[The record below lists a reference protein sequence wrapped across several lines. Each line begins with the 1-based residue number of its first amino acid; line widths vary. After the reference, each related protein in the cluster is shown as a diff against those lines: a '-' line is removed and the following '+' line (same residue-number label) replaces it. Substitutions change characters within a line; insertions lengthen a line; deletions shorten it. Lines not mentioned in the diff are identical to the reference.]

1 MTAVIYARYSSDNQ
15 REESIEGQ
23 IRECT
28 AYTEK
33 NGITIVKHYI
43 DRAFSAKTDN
53 RPEFQQMI
61 KDSEKRLFD
70 IVLVWK
76 LDRFARNRYDS
87 AHYEYQLERN
97 HVKLVSA
104 TEPISD
110 SPAGI
115 MVKSMLTG
123 MAEYY
128 SAELSEKVVRGMTE
142 NVLKGKYNGGTIPI
156 GYTVDEEKFFQIDP
170 LKAPFVV
177 EAFQRYNDGATMKE
191 LMNWLNDS
199 GVTTNRNQKFTY
211 NSVQKLLTNKRY
223 IGENHFKDIVM
234 PDSIPA
240 IVDKDLFEEV
250 QQKIKKNSRAPA
262 RHKAEDDYLLTTKLF
277 CGMCGAMMFG
287 ECGTGRNKV
296 VHHYYKC
303 ATAKRFKTCK
313 KKTVR
318 KEWLEDLVIAET
330 MKLIQDDAVIDAIV
344 AEVMELQDQE
354 NTTLPLLEK
363 QMREVENGIENMLNA
378 IQAGVLTNSTK
389 SRLEKLEAQQKEL
402 EVRIAEEK
410 IARPRL
416 SENQVRFWLTRFR
429 KLDPNVKSHRE
440 TLINT
445 FVNAVYLY
453 DEKVLITFNY
463 KDGTKTITFDEI
475 AAKNA
480 PGGNGSDLGCFAPPK
495 KHEGFGLRAS
505 FWLIR
510 TVPCSSGC
518 ESLCAAC
525 RRPACRL
532 QGSYWAV
539 RIRLLPHCGRS
550 CFLPQIAS
558 DPAVCSMSISRR
570 PVILGGKWN
579 ETMEEQTMKYGVI
592 DVGGGLRGIYG
603 AGVLDRCLEEDL
615 RFDLCIGVS
624 AGSAN
629 MASYL
634 AGQHG
639 RNKPFYDEY
648 SFRREYMSVHNLI
661 RKHSYLDLG
670 YVYGTLSNA
679 GGENPL
685 DYAALARSPA
695 ELCVVAANAQNG
707 EAQYFTK
714 ADLHPD
720 DYRIL
725 MASCCIPVIDQPCV
739 IDGVPY
745 FDGGLADPVPLEW
758 AFAHGCDRVAL
769 ILTKPIG
776 LVSSD
781 ARDKHLAHLL
791 QSHYPAA
798 AEGLR
803 RRAWRYN
810 TAVQRARELE
820 RQGLACIIAPDST
833 EGMSTLT
840 KNRACLE
847 KMYAKGKQ
855 DAEALVRWM
864 QNTKQDESVGT

>member
-28 AYTEK
+28 AYAEK

-43 DRAFSAKTDN
+43 DRALSAKTDN

-156 GYTVDEEKFFQIDP
+156 GFKVDEEKFFQIDP

-250 QQKIKKNSRAPA
+250 QLKIKKNSRAPA

-318 KEWLEDLVIAET
+318 KEWLEDLVVAET

-402 EVRIAEEK
+402 EIRIAEEK

-475 AAKNA
+475 AAKDA
-480 PGGNGSDLGCFAPPK
+480 PEGNGSDLGCFAPPK
-495 KHEGFGLRAS
+495 NLSVYNTLRFLFCNKAK
-505 FWLIR
+505 LIGR
-510 TVPCSSGC
+510 VDSNSCGAVAEDSVKTAQWAVFSSAARVIHPRPPKSLNIYNTLRFLFCDEIKLIERVDSNSIDPPNSPAGKKAPVQQRRPLPAAETGRSCWGCGQQDARAAQGTMQPLRSATQVPFLRGSRHLPAHILHLSLTCDTIQVTETTQTEDFFYDLRYPEQPAQLSGRKRQ
-518 ESLCAAC
+518 SGHRDRVHHGAGYHH
-525 RRPACRL
+525 PACR
-532 QGSYWAV
+532 AH
-539 RIRLLPHCGRS
+539 PHRWG
-550 CFLPQIAS
+550 Q
-558 DPAVCSMSISRR
+558 
-570 PVILGGKWN
+570 
-579 ETMEEQTMKYGVI
+579 
-592 DVGGGLRGIYG
+592 GGGHREHRH
-603 AGVLDRCLEEDL
+603 APDL
-615 RFDLCIGVS
+615 R
-624 AGSAN
+624 
-629 MASYL
+629 
-634 AGQHG
+634 Q
-639 RNKPFYDEY
+639 
-648 SFRREYMSVHNLI
+648 
-661 RKHSYLDLG
+661 
-670 YVYGTLSNA
+670 GTV
-679 GGENPL
+679 P
-685 DYAALARSPA
+685 AAR
-695 ELCVVAANAQNG
+695 
-707 EAQYFTK
+707 
-714 ADLHPD
+714 
-720 DYRIL
+720 
-725 MASCCIPVIDQPCV
+725 
-739 IDGVPY
+739 
-745 FDGGLADPVPLEW
+745 
-758 AFAHGCDRVAL
+758 
-769 ILTKPIG
+769 
-776 LVSSD
+776 
-781 ARDKHLAHLL
+781 
-791 QSHYPAA
+791 QSHYA
-798 AEGLR
+798 G
-803 RRAWRYN
+803 
-810 TAVQRARELE
+810 
-820 RQGLACIIAPDST
+820 D
-833 EGMSTLT
+833 
-840 KNRACLE
+840 
-847 KMYAKGKQ
+847 
-855 DAEALVRWM
+855 
-864 QNTKQDESVGT
+864 

>member
-28 AYTEK
+28 AYAEK
-33 NGITIVKHYI
+33 NGITVVKHYI
-43 DRAFSAKTDN
+43 DRALSAKTDN
-53 RPEFQQMI
+53 RPDFQQMI

-87 AHYEYQLERN
+87 AHYEYLLERN

-156 GYTVDEEKFFQIDP
+156 GFKVDEEKFFQVDP

-211 NSVQKLLTNKRY
+211 NSVQTLLTNKRY

-363 QMREVENGIENMLNA
+363 QMHEVENSIENMLNA

-389 SRLEKLEAQQKEL
+389 LRLEKLEAQQKEL
-402 EVRIAEEK
+402 EIRIAEEK

-445 FVNAVYLY
+445 FVNTVYLY

-475 AAKNA
+475 AAKDA
-480 PGGNGSDLGCFAPPK
+480 PEGNGSDLGCFAPPK
-495 KHEGFGLRAS
+495 TLSVRKYAGLFVLPDHSKSRLMSFTPAGFLLHLRIFLFPLKIEEEADIQHDAHSGRSGRGQTGHGQAGVGLDAHDVSHRQADQKGPCTMTQTVDEGAERQKRNLRQK
-505 FWLIR
+505 L
-510 TVPCSSGC
+510 
-518 ESLCAAC
+518 LQ
-525 RRPACRL
+525 L
-532 QGSYWAV
+532 QGQPRHLS
-539 RIRLLPHCGRS
+539 IHPLHPGRLSGRS
-550 CFLPQIAS
+550 
-558 DPAVCSMSISRR
+558 
-570 PVILGGKWN
+570 G
-579 ETMEEQTMKYGVI
+579 
-592 DVGGGLRGIYG
+592 VGG
-603 AGVLDRCLEEDL
+603 D
-615 RFDLCIGVS
+615 S
-624 AGSAN
+624 AAD
-629 MASYL
+629 
-634 AGQHG
+634 Q
-639 RNKPFYDEY
+639 
-648 SFRREYMSVHNLI
+648 VCQ
-661 RKHSYLDLG
+661 
-670 YVYGTLSNA
+670 
-679 GGENPL
+679 PL
-685 DYAALARSPA
+685 
-695 ELCVVAANAQNG
+695 
-707 EAQYFTK
+707 
-714 ADLHPD
+714 
-720 DYRIL
+720 
-725 MASCCIPVIDQPCV
+725 
-739 IDGVPY
+739 
-745 FDGGLADPVPLEW
+745 
-758 AFAHGCDRVAL
+758 
-769 ILTKPIG
+769 
-776 LVSSD
+776 
-781 ARDKHLAHLL
+781 
-791 QSHYPAA
+791 
-798 AEGLR
+798 
-803 RRAWRYN
+803 
-810 TAVQRARELE
+810 
-820 RQGLACIIAPDST
+820 
-833 EGMSTLT
+833 
-840 KNRACLE
+840 
-847 KMYAKGKQ
+847 
-855 DAEALVRWM
+855 
-864 QNTKQDESVGT
+864 

>member
-28 AYTEK
+28 AYAEK
-33 NGITIVKHYI
+33 NGITVIKHYI
-43 DRAFSAKTDN
+43 DRALSAKTDN
-53 RPEFQQMI
+53 RPDFQQMI

-70 IVLVWK
+70 MVLVWK

-87 AHYEYQLERN
+87 AHYEYLLERN

-104 TEPISD
+104 TEPISEG
-110 SPAGI
+110 PAGI

-156 GYTVDEEKFFQIDP
+156 GFKVDEEKFFQIDP

-211 NSVQKLLTNKRY
+211 NSVQTLLTNKRY

-250 QQKIKKNSRAPA
+250 QLKIKKNSRAPA

-318 KEWLEDLVIAET
+318 KEWLEDLVVAET

-453 DEKVLITFNY
+453 DEKILITFNY

-475 AAKNA
+475 AAKDA
-480 PGGNGSDLGCFAPPK
+480 PEGNGSDLGCFAPP
-495 KHEGFGLRAS
+495 
-505 FWLIR
+505 
-510 TVPCSSGC
+510 TVSQTNP
-518 ESLCAAC
+518 
-525 RRPACRL
+525 
-532 QGSYWAV
+532 
-539 RIRLLPHCGRS
+539 
-550 CFLPQIAS
+550 
-558 DPAVCSMSISRR
+558 VCSHKVVYAP
-570 PVILGGKWN
+570 PV
-579 ETMEEQTMKYGVI
+579 
-592 DVGGGLRGIYG
+592 
-603 AGVLDRCLEEDL
+603 
-615 RFDLCIGVS
+615 
-624 AGSAN
+624 
-629 MASYL
+629 MA
-634 AGQHG
+634 
-639 RNKPFYDEY
+639 RN
-648 SFRREYMSVHNLI
+648 
-661 RKHSYLDLG
+661 
-670 YVYGTLSNA
+670 
-679 GGENPL
+679 
-685 DYAALARSPA
+685 
-695 ELCVVAANAQNG
+695 
-707 EAQYFTK
+707 
-714 ADLHPD
+714 
-720 DYRIL
+720 
-725 MASCCIPVIDQPCV
+725 
-739 IDGVPY
+739 
-745 FDGGLADPVPLEW
+745 
-758 AFAHGCDRVAL
+758 
-769 ILTKPIG
+769 
-776 LVSSD
+776 
-781 ARDKHLAHLL
+781 
-791 QSHYPAA
+791 
-798 AEGLR
+798 
-803 RRAWRYN
+803 
-810 TAVQRARELE
+810 
-820 RQGLACIIAPDST
+820 
-833 EGMSTLT
+833 
-840 KNRACLE
+840 
-847 KMYAKGKQ
+847 
-855 DAEALVRWM
+855 
-864 QNTKQDESVGT
+864 

>member
-28 AYTEK
+28 AYAEK
-33 NGITIVKHYI
+33 NGITVIKHYI

-110 SPAGI
+110 GPAGI

-156 GYTVDEEKFFQIDP
+156 GFKVDEEKFFQIDP

-211 NSVQKLLTNKRY
+211 NSVQTLLTNKRY
-223 IGENHFKDIVM
+223 IGENPFKDIVM

-250 QQKIKKNSRAPA
+250 QLKIKKNSRAPA

-318 KEWLEDLVIAET
+318 KEWLEDLVVAET

-480 PGGNGSDLGCFAPPK
+480 PGGNGSDLGCFAPPRTPVSNGYRSFCFICLAKGVARVDSNSIDPPNSPAGK
-495 KHEGFGLRAS
+495 KAP
-505 FWLIR
+505 
-510 TVPCSSGC
+510 VQQ
-518 ESLCAAC
+518 
-525 RRPACRL
+525 RRP
-532 QGSYWAV
+532 
-539 RIRLLPHCGRS
+539 LPAAETGRS
-550 CFLPQIAS
+550 CWGCGQQDARVAQGTMQPLGAATRVPLIHPRPPKNRNVSKYA
-558 DPAVCSMSISRR
+558 AVLFYDTFFCYFCFVLTSEQLCKNTVLHNKSGGGQSKCVAIEGGV
-570 PVILGGKWN
+570 PGADTVLHKGQLCGGK
-579 ETMEEQTMKYGVI
+579 
-592 DVGGGLRGIYG
+592 
-603 AGVLDRCLEEDL
+603 
-615 RFDLCIGVS
+615 
-624 AGSAN
+624 
-629 MASYL
+629 
-634 AGQHG
+634 
-639 RNKPFYDEY
+639 
-648 SFRREYMSVHNLI
+648 
-661 RKHSYLDLG
+661 
-670 YVYGTLSNA
+670 
-679 GGENPL
+679 
-685 DYAALARSPA
+685 
-695 ELCVVAANAQNG
+695 
-707 EAQYFTK
+707 
-714 ADLHPD
+714 
-720 DYRIL
+720 
-725 MASCCIPVIDQPCV
+725 
-739 IDGVPY
+739 
-745 FDGGLADPVPLEW
+745 
-758 AFAHGCDRVAL
+758 
-769 ILTKPIG
+769 
-776 LVSSD
+776 
-781 ARDKHLAHLL
+781 LL
-791 QSHYPAA
+791 
-798 AEGLR
+798 
-803 RRAWRYN
+803 
-810 TAVQRARELE
+810 AVQ
-820 RQGLACIIAPDST
+820 GFVGIKIKPLAQT
-833 EGMSTLT
+833 QL
-840 KNRACLE
+840 
-847 KMYAKGKQ
+847 
-855 DAEALVRWM
+855 
-864 QNTKQDESVGT
+864 

>member
-28 AYTEK
+28 AYAEK
-33 NGITIVKHYI
+33 NGITVVKHYI
-43 DRAFSAKTDN
+43 DRALSAKTDN
-53 RPEFQQMI
+53 RPDFQQMI

-156 GYTVDEEKFFQIDP
+156 GFKVDEEKFFQIDP

-250 QQKIKKNSRAPA
+250 QLKIKKNSRAPA

-363 QMREVENGIENMLNA
+363 QMREVEKGIENMLNA

-475 AAKNA
+475 AAKDA
-480 PGGNGSDLGCFAPPK
+480 PEGNGSDLGCFAPPK
-495 KHEGFGLRAS
+495 KHEILRLVLFLLPDGAISLVQFSAHLFPNLITPPIIDLRVNCKGSTGLCVSGFCGYCRHADIGIGQQNADEGVPEHMRMNFFNARLFSNTAYQCAIAIRVDRKTIVVADHEVVPTQIQKGLCVFGA
-505 FWLIR
+505 FLLQI
-510 TVPCSSGC
+510 
-518 ESLCAAC
+518 LL
-525 RRPACRL
+525 PACTH
-532 QGSYWAV
+532 Q
-539 RIRLLPHCGRS
+539 LL
-550 CFLPQIAS
+550 
-558 DPAVCSMSISRR
+558 
-570 PVILGGKWN
+570 LG
-579 ETMEEQTMKYGVI
+579 
-592 DVGGGLRGIYG
+592 
-603 AGVLDRCLEEDL
+603 
-615 RFDLCIGVS
+615 FPLCIIV
-624 AGSAN
+624 
-629 MASYL
+629 
-634 AGQHG
+634 
-639 RNKPFYDEY
+639 
-648 SFRREYMSVHNLI
+648 
-661 RKHSYLDLG
+661 
-670 YVYGTLSNA
+670 
-679 GGENPL
+679 
-685 DYAALARSPA
+685 
-695 ELCVVAANAQNG
+695 
-707 EAQYFTK
+707 
-714 ADLHPD
+714 
-720 DYRIL
+720 
-725 MASCCIPVIDQPCV
+725 
-739 IDGVPY
+739 
-745 FDGGLADPVPLEW
+745 
-758 AFAHGCDRVAL
+758 
-769 ILTKPIG
+769 
-776 LVSSD
+776 
-781 ARDKHLAHLL
+781 L
-791 QSHYPAA
+791 QEIH
-798 AEGLR
+798 ELR
-803 RRAWRYN
+803 RNIHITDIAFLRCGKLIAIVRKD
-810 TAVQRARELE
+810 Q
-820 RQGLACIIAPDST
+820 QGF
-833 EGMSTLT
+833 
-840 KNRACLE
+840 
-847 KMYAKGKQ
+847 
-855 DAEALVRWM
+855 
-864 QNTKQDESVGT
+864 

>member
-28 AYTEK
+28 AYAEK
-33 NGITIVKHYI
+33 NGITVVKHYI
-43 DRAFSAKTDN
+43 DRALSAKTDN
-53 RPEFQQMI
+53 RPDFQQMI

-156 GYTVDEEKFFQIDP
+156 GFKVDEEKFFQIDP

-211 NSVQKLLTNKRY
+211 NSVQTMLTNKRY

-402 EVRIAEEK
+402 AIRIAEEK

-475 AAKNA
+475 AAKDA
-480 PGGNGSDLGCFAPPK
+480 PEGNGSDLGCFAPPK
-495 KHEGFGLRAS
+495 KHEGSGLRAS
-505 FWLIR
+505 FLLIH
-510 TVPCSSGC
+510 TVLFSSVF
-518 ESLCAAC
+518 ESHHAAY
-525 RRPACRL
+525 RRPAYRL
-532 QGSYWAV
+532 RGSYWAV
-539 RIRLLPHCGRS
+539 RVRLLPHCGRS

-720 DYRIL
+720 DYRVL

-820 RQGLACIIAPDST
+820 RQGLVCIIAPDST

>member
-28 AYTEK
+28 AYAEK
-33 NGITIVKHYI
+33 NGITVIKHYI
-43 DRAFSAKTDN
+43 DRALSAKTDN
-53 RPEFQQMI
+53 RPDFQQMI

-156 GYTVDEEKFFQIDP
+156 GFKVDEEKFFQIDP

-318 KEWLEDLVIAET
+318 KEWLEDLVVAET

-363 QMREVENGIENMLNA
+363 QMREVENGIENVLNA

-475 AAKNA
+475 AAKDA
-480 PGGNGSDLGCFAPPK
+480 PEGNGSDLGCFAPPK
-495 KHEGFGLRAS
+495 
-505 FWLIR
+505 
-510 TVPCSSGC
+510 
-518 ESLCAAC
+518 
-525 RRPACRL
+525 RPAHQKRISKKIKSKSRL
-532 QGSYWAV
+532 FSSEQGSLVWKKTKKHKKV
-539 RIRLLPHCGRS
+539 QKTLDILRS
-550 CFLPQIAS
+550 CGIITNVPGDKPTTQKQNMRIW
-558 DPAVCSMSISRR
+558 RN
-570 PVILGGKWN
+570 W
-579 ETMEEQTMKYGVI
+579 QT
-592 DVGGGLRGIYG
+592 R
-603 AGVLDRCLEEDL
+603 
-615 RFDLCIGVS
+615 
-624 AGSAN
+624 
-629 MASYL
+629 
-634 AGQHG
+634 
-639 RNKPFYDEY
+639 
-648 SFRREYMSVHNLI
+648 
-661 RKHSYLDLG
+661 
-670 YVYGTLSNA
+670 
-679 GGENPL
+679 
-685 DYAALARSPA
+685 
-695 ELCVVAANAQNG
+695 
-707 EAQYFTK
+707 
-714 ADLHPD
+714 
-720 DYRIL
+720 
-725 MASCCIPVIDQPCV
+725 
-739 IDGVPY
+739 
-745 FDGGLADPVPLEW
+745 
-758 AFAHGCDRVAL
+758 
-769 ILTKPIG
+769 
-776 LVSSD
+776 
-781 ARDKHLAHLL
+781 
-791 QSHYPAA
+791 
-798 AEGLR
+798 
-803 RRAWRYN
+803 
-810 TAVQRARELE
+810 
-820 RQGLACIIAPDST
+820 
-833 EGMSTLT
+833 
-840 KNRACLE
+840 
-847 KMYAKGKQ
+847 
-855 DAEALVRWM
+855 
-864 QNTKQDESVGT
+864 

>member
-28 AYTEK
+28 AYAEK
-33 NGITIVKHYI
+33 NGITVVKHYI
-43 DRAFSAKTDN
+43 DRALSAKTDN
-53 RPEFQQMI
+53 RPDFQQMI

-156 GYTVDEEKFFQIDP
+156 GFKVDEGKFFHIDP

-177 EAFQRYNDGATMKE
+177 EAFQRYNEGATMKE

-250 QQKIKKNSRAPA
+250 QLKIKKNSRAPA

-303 ATAKRFKTCK
+303 STAKRFKTCK

-402 EVRIAEEK
+402 EIRIAEEK

-475 AAKNA
+475 AAKDA
-480 PGGNGSDLGCFAPPK
+480 PEGNGSDLGCFAPPRTPVSEPGTGVSVLSALK
-495 KHEGFGLRAS
+495 KGLQG
-505 FWLIR
+505 WIR
-510 TVPCSSGC
+510 TASTRRIVRRGKAPVQQ
-518 ESLCAAC
+518 
-525 RRPACRL
+525 RRP
-532 QGSYWAV
+532 
-539 RIRLLPHCGRS
+539 LPAAETGRS
-550 CFLPQIAS
+550 CWGCGQQDARAAQGTTQP
-558 DPAVCSMSISRR
+558 
-570 PVILGGKWN
+570 LGAA
-579 ETMEEQTMKYGVI
+579 TRVPF
-592 DVGGGLRGIYG
+592 LRGSRHLPAHILHLSLTCDTIQVTETTQTEDFFYDLRYPEQPAQLSGRKRQSGHRDRVHHG
-603 AGVLDRCLEEDL
+603 AG
-615 RFDLCIGVS
+615 
-624 AGSAN
+624 
-629 MASYL
+629 Y
-634 AGQHG
+634 H
-639 RNKPFYDEY
+639 
-648 SFRREYMSVHNLI
+648 
-661 RKHSYLDLG
+661 
-670 YVYGTLSNA
+670 
-679 GGENPL
+679 
-685 DYAALARSPA
+685 
-695 ELCVVAANAQNG
+695 
-707 EAQYFTK
+707 
-714 ADLHPD
+714 HP
-720 DYRIL
+720 
-725 MASCCIPVIDQPCV
+725 SCR
-739 IDGVPY
+739 
-745 FDGGLADPVPLEW
+745 
-758 AFAHGCDRVAL
+758 AH
-769 ILTKPIG
+769 P
-776 LVSSD
+776 
-781 ARDKHLAHLL
+781 H
-791 QSHYPAA
+791 
-798 AEGLR
+798 
-803 RRAWRYN
+803 
-810 TAVQRARELE
+810 
-820 RQGLACIIAPDST
+820 
-833 EGMSTLT
+833 
-840 KNRACLE
+840 
-847 KMYAKGKQ
+847 
-855 DAEALVRWM
+855 
-864 QNTKQDESVGT
+864 

>member
-28 AYTEK
+28 AYAEK
-33 NGITIVKHYI
+33 NGITVVKHYI
-43 DRAFSAKTDN
+43 DRALSAKTDN
-53 RPEFQQMI
+53 RPDFQQMI

-156 GYTVDEEKFFQIDP
+156 GFKVDEEKFFQIDP

-250 QQKIKKNSRAPA
+250 QLKIKKNSRAPA

-429 KLDPNVKSHRE
+429 KLNPNVKSHRE

-475 AAKNA
+475 AAKDA
-480 PGGNGSDLGCFAPPK
+480 PEGNGSDLGCFAPPERMDRWILFVCPFFFFFAETSPV
-495 KHEGFGLRAS
+495 HPVFGTYGIMLTHCHIPAPPASPVQTRA
-505 FWLIR
+505 WKR
-510 TVPCSSGC
+510 NRG
-518 ESLCAAC
+518 
-525 RRPACRL
+525 RRK
-532 QGSYWAV
+532 YW
-539 RIRLLPHCGRS
+539 RWWRS
-550 CFLPQIAS
+550 RC
-558 DPAVCSMSISRR
+558 
-570 PVILGGKWN
+570 
-579 ETMEEQTMKYGVI
+579 
-592 DVGGGLRGIYG
+592 G
-603 AGVLDRCLEEDL
+603 AGR
-615 RFDLCIGVS
+615 
-624 AGSAN
+624 GS
-629 MASYL
+629 
-634 AGQHG
+634 G
-639 RNKPFYDEY
+639 
-648 SFRREYMSVHNLI
+648 
-661 RKHSYLDLG
+661 
-670 YVYGTLSNA
+670 
-679 GGENPL
+679 
-685 DYAALARSPA
+685 
-695 ELCVVAANAQNG
+695 
-707 EAQYFTK
+707 
-714 ADLHPD
+714 
-720 DYRIL
+720 
-725 MASCCIPVIDQPCV
+725 
-739 IDGVPY
+739 
-745 FDGGLADPVPLEW
+745 
-758 AFAHGCDRVAL
+758 
-769 ILTKPIG
+769 
-776 LVSSD
+776 
-781 ARDKHLAHLL
+781 
-791 QSHYPAA
+791 
-798 AEGLR
+798 
-803 RRAWRYN
+803 
-810 TAVQRARELE
+810 
-820 RQGLACIIAPDST
+820 
-833 EGMSTLT
+833 
-840 KNRACLE
+840 
-847 KMYAKGKQ
+847 
-855 DAEALVRWM
+855 
-864 QNTKQDESVGT
+864 

>member
-28 AYTEK
+28 AYAEK
-33 NGITIVKHYI
+33 NGITVVKHYI
-43 DRAFSAKTDN
+43 DRALSAKTDN
-53 RPEFQQMI
+53 RPDFQQMI

-156 GYTVDEEKFFQIDP
+156 GFKVDGEKFFQVDP

-250 QQKIKKNSRAPA
+250 QLKIKKNSRAPA

-475 AAKNA
+475 AAKDA
-480 PGGNGSDLGCFAPPK
+480 PEGNGSDLGCFAPPRTPVSNGYRSFCFTCLEKGAARVDSNSIDPPNSPAGK
-495 KHEGFGLRAS
+495 KAP
-505 FWLIR
+505 
-510 TVPCSSGC
+510 VQQ
-518 ESLCAAC
+518 
-525 RRPACRL
+525 RRP
-532 QGSYWAV
+532 
-539 RIRLLPHCGRS
+539 LPAAETGRS
-550 CFLPQIAS
+550 CWGCGQQDARAAQGTMQP
-558 DPAVCSMSISRR
+558 
-570 PVILGGKWN
+570 LGAA
-579 ETMEEQTMKYGVI
+579 TRVPF
-592 DVGGGLRGIYG
+592 LRGSRHLPAHILHLSLTCDTIQVTETTQTEDFSMIYDT
-603 AGVLDRCLEEDL
+603 LNNLPNYL
-615 RFDLCIGVS
+615 GVS
-624 AGSAN
+624 DNLDTVIEYIMARDITTLPAGRTRIDGDKAVVTVSTVTPQTSDKALFQRHDN
-629 MASYL
+629 HITLETDLDGSELFEVSLAELTPTKPTDEAADTTVGTAGTSIAGMLCEGRFALYL
-634 AGQHG
+634 AGEPYKSGLKAQG
-639 RNKPFYDEY
+639 CGKLKKAVFSIELDPDE
-648 SFRREYMSVHNLI
+648 E
-661 RKHSYLDLG
+661 
-670 YVYGTLSNA
+670 
-679 GGENPL
+679 E
-685 DYAALARSPA
+685 
-695 ELCVVAANAQNG
+695 
-707 EAQYFTK
+707 
-714 ADLHPD
+714 
-720 DYRIL
+720 
-725 MASCCIPVIDQPCV
+725 
-739 IDGVPY
+739 
-745 FDGGLADPVPLEW
+745 
-758 AFAHGCDRVAL
+758 
-769 ILTKPIG
+769 
-776 LVSSD
+776 
-781 ARDKHLAHLL
+781 
-791 QSHYPAA
+791 
-798 AEGLR
+798 
-803 RRAWRYN
+803 
-810 TAVQRARELE
+810 
-820 RQGLACIIAPDST
+820 T
-833 EGMSTLT
+833 E
-840 KNRACLE
+840 E
-847 KMYAKGKQ
+847 
-855 DAEALVRWM
+855 
-864 QNTKQDESVGT
+864 

>member
-28 AYTEK
+28 AYAEK
-33 NGITIVKHYI
+33 NGITVVKHYI
-43 DRAFSAKTDN
+43 DRALSAKTDN
-53 RPEFQQMI
+53 RPDFQQMI

-156 GYTVDEEKFFQIDP
+156 GFKVDEEKFFQVDP

-177 EAFQRYNDGATMKE
+177 EAFRRYNEGATMKE

-318 KEWLEDLVIAET
+318 KEWLEDLVVAET

-475 AAKNA
+475 AAKDA
-480 PGGNGSDLGCFAPPK
+480 PEGNGSDLGCFAPPK
-495 KHEGFGLRAS
+495 KHEILRLVLFLLPDGAISLVQFSAHLFPNLITPPIIDLRVNCKGSTGLCVSGFCGYCRHTDIGIGQQNADEGVPEHMRMNFFNARLFSNTAYQYAIAIRVDRKTIVVANHEVVPTQIQKGLCVFGA
-505 FWLIR
+505 FLLQI
-510 TVPCSSGC
+510 
-518 ESLCAAC
+518 LL
-525 RRPACRL
+525 PACTH
-532 QGSYWAV
+532 Q
-539 RIRLLPHCGRS
+539 LL
-550 CFLPQIAS
+550 
-558 DPAVCSMSISRR
+558 
-570 PVILGGKWN
+570 LG
-579 ETMEEQTMKYGVI
+579 
-592 DVGGGLRGIYG
+592 
-603 AGVLDRCLEEDL
+603 
-615 RFDLCIGVS
+615 FPLCIIV
-624 AGSAN
+624 
-629 MASYL
+629 
-634 AGQHG
+634 
-639 RNKPFYDEY
+639 
-648 SFRREYMSVHNLI
+648 
-661 RKHSYLDLG
+661 
-670 YVYGTLSNA
+670 
-679 GGENPL
+679 
-685 DYAALARSPA
+685 
-695 ELCVVAANAQNG
+695 
-707 EAQYFTK
+707 
-714 ADLHPD
+714 
-720 DYRIL
+720 
-725 MASCCIPVIDQPCV
+725 
-739 IDGVPY
+739 
-745 FDGGLADPVPLEW
+745 
-758 AFAHGCDRVAL
+758 
-769 ILTKPIG
+769 
-776 LVSSD
+776 
-781 ARDKHLAHLL
+781 L
-791 QSHYPAA
+791 QEIH
-798 AEGLR
+798 ELR
-803 RRAWRYN
+803 RNIHITDIAFLRCGKLIAIVRKD
-810 TAVQRARELE
+810 Q
-820 RQGLACIIAPDST
+820 QGF
-833 EGMSTLT
+833 
-840 KNRACLE
+840 
-847 KMYAKGKQ
+847 
-855 DAEALVRWM
+855 
-864 QNTKQDESVGT
+864 

>member
-28 AYTEK
+28 AYAEK
-33 NGITIVKHYI
+33 NGITVVKHYI
-43 DRAFSAKTDN
+43 DRALSAKTDN
-53 RPEFQQMI
+53 RPDFQQMI

-156 GYTVDEEKFFQIDP
+156 GFKVDEEKFFQIDP

-211 NSVQKLLTNKRY
+211 NSVQTLLTNKRY

-303 ATAKRFKTCK
+303 STAKRFKTCK

-318 KEWLEDLVIAET
+318 KEWLEDLVVAET

-475 AAKNA
+475 AAKDA
-480 PGGNGSDLGCFAPPK
+480 PEGNGSDLVNFAPPK
-495 KHEGFGLRAS
+495 SLNVYNTLRFLFCNKAGLIERANSNSCGAVAEDSAKTAQWAVFSSAAREIHPRPPRTPVSNGYRS
-505 FWLIR
+505 FCFISFEKGMQGRIR
-510 TVPCSSGC
+510 TASTRRTVRRGKAPVQQ
-518 ESLCAAC
+518 
-525 RRPACRL
+525 RRP
-532 QGSYWAV
+532 
-539 RIRLLPHCGRS
+539 LPAAETGRS
-550 CFLPQIAS
+550 CWGCGQQDARAAQGTMQPLGAATRAPFLRGSRHPPAHILHLPQTCDTIQ
-558 DPAVCSMSISRR
+558 VT
-570 PVILGGKWN
+570 
-579 ETMEEQTMKYGVI
+579 ETTQTE
-592 DVGGGLRGIYG
+592 DFFH
-603 AGVLDRCLEEDL
+603 DL
-615 RFDLCIGVS
+615 RYPEQPAQLS
-624 AGSAN
+624 
-629 MASYL
+629 
-634 AGQHG
+634 G
-639 RNKPFYDEY
+639 RKRQ
-648 SFRREYMSVHNLI
+648 SGHR
-661 RKHSYLDLG
+661 
-670 YVYGTLSNA
+670 
-679 GGENPL
+679 
-685 DYAALARSPA
+685 
-695 ELCVVAANAQNG
+695 
-707 EAQYFTK
+707 
-714 ADLHPD
+714 
-720 DYRIL
+720 
-725 MASCCIPVIDQPCV
+725 
-739 IDGVPY
+739 
-745 FDGGLADPVPLEW
+745 
-758 AFAHGCDRVAL
+758 DRV
-769 ILTKPIG
+769 
-776 LVSSD
+776 
-781 ARDKHLAHLL
+781 HH
-791 QSHYPAA
+791 
-798 AEGLR
+798 
-803 RRAWRYN
+803 
-810 TAVQRARELE
+810 
-820 RQGLACIIAPDST
+820 
-833 EGMSTLT
+833 
-840 KNRACLE
+840 
-847 KMYAKGKQ
+847 
-855 DAEALVRWM
+855 
-864 QNTKQDESVGT
+864 GT